1 MRLLPSRYSST
12 CAIMVVFSYVSDEY
26 ALNIEFPDFAT
37 GGAWHCDVDGL
48 RSLIEEINDDG
59 HAGAPR
65 VPKYR
70 KWLELVNVF
79 VQKWGERLLPRDIK
93 EAVNSVERGIGKP
106 LTVWA

>member
-1 MRLLPSRYSST
+1 
-12 CAIMVVFSYVSDEY
+12 MVVFSYVVDAYSLD
-26 ALNIEFPDFAT
+26 IDFPDVVT
-37 GGAWHCDVDGL
+37 GGFWHGDVTGL
-48 RSLIEEINDDG
+48 KNLIEDINNDG